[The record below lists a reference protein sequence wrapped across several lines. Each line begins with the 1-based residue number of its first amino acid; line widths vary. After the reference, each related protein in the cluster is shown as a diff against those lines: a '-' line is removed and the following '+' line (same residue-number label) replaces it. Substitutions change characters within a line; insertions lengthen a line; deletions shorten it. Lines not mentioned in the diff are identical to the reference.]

1 MRPEGDARVADTS
14 GIEGV
19 GKTKLVDHLREVI
32 PKRHDTHDIQ
42 LFMEA
47 ASAPPSI
54 SESYTLFKRELL
66 LLSGKLRAVSGRAR
80 RQFTEF
86 DDSVAKIEKEFAYQ
100 FTHHTTVK
108 DSTLVGSPVGN
119 SEWTGGEA
127 LTADVRRNNA
137 HAVIASFA
145 DAFNAMTEAK
155 PALLTFDGFE
165 RFAAHELGDWL
176 TTLFRSLR
184 NTLVIVTRTP
194 AMPGPRVPAP
204 QALPCKLGL
213 FTRDEVAE
221 LLSTYVPDETLD
233 DELVDIVADWSR
245 GHPFTAAI
253 AGKLLRR
260 TADRDAARLRRQLD
274 ALPAGEEDRDKL
286 ALAIVPDPLDAV
298 VRAASVARR
307 FDAGL
312 LQELS
317 GTPSTQTIDEL
328 RRLELIDAVGDP
340 DSGNYQLHSYIRVP
354 LEKSLEPDERCELHG
369 RAASYYLDK
378 ISEDEE
384 ELPDGARGY
393 DTWYRYEDP
402 AWQANVR
409 EWLYHQREA
418 AGDDKDEQRL
428 ARLRFTS
435 VFLDAFWWWACYLD
449 FPFCAALLEDW
460 RQAYGD
466 DDTEW
471 LDDLETV
478 LKAYPLGYKKQG
490 RPGWEDVDAALRQ
503 LQLATELDVPV
514 KRLTSDEERHVRG
527 LIDNFLAHAAR
538 YREPERASERLYRQ
552 AVASYTEAMGLFE
565 ANDEQWE
572 LAWTS
577 FELAELHVEH
587 GKVDEARPLWKR
599 AVELE
604 LAADDV
610 DEELRANLHRLV
622 ADAGWD
628 TDRLGALAAHGHA
641 VLHAY
646 AFQVRSKQRRPDAYT
661 LAFYVEQMERAI
673 ERLLELGPGDA
684 LTAATRLQ
692 EPFAADDPI
701 SADELARLRTRT
713 KADDLAAALF
723 PPRPAPEELLET
735 RSGFTRRWNAVCAT
749 LLEQLDSDLA
759 AVEL

>member
-1 MRPEGDARVADTS
+1 LLLSA
-14 GIEGV
+14 
-19 GKTKLVDHLREVI
+19 KLREV
-32 PKRHDTHDIQ
+32 
-42 LFMEA
+42 
-47 ASAPPSI
+47 
-54 SESYTLFKRELL
+54 
-66 LLSGKLRAVSGRAR
+66 GGRAAR
-80 RQFTEF
+80 EFTEF
-86 DDSVAKIEKEFAYQ
+86 EDDVGKIEKSFTLQFAS
-100 FTHHTTVK
+100 TTNVK
-108 DSTLVGSPVGN
+108 DSTLTGSPVGN
-119 SEWTGGEA
+119 VEWNVDAA
-127 LTADVRRNNA
+127 LVDDVRRNNA
-137 HAVIASFA
+137 LALVGSFA
-145 DAFNAMTEAK
+145 KAFNAMTAGK
-155 PALLTFDGFE
+155 PALMTFDGFE
-165 RFAAHELGDWL
+165 RVAAHELGQWL
-176 TTLFRSLR
+176 ATLFRSLR

-194 AMPGPRVPAP
+194 EVPGPQVPSP
-204 QALPCKLGL
+204 QAVPCKLGL
-213 FTRDEVAE
+213 FTRAEVGE
-221 LLSTYVPDETLD
+221 LLGTYVPGEAIDQK
-233 DELVDIVADWSR
+233 LVDVVVDWSG
-245 GHPFTAAI
+245 GHPFTASI

-260 TADRDAARLRRQLD
+260 TDERDAATFRRRLD
-274 ALPAGEEDRDKL
+274 ALPANEENRVDCV
-286 ALAIVPDPLDAV
+286 LAILPDPLEPAV
-298 VRAASVARR
+298 RSASVARR
-307 FDAGL
+307 FDTKL
-312 LQELS
+312 LEALS
-317 GTPSTQTIDEL
+317 DTLPSTPERVIDDL
-328 RRLELIDAVGDP
+328 RRLELIEPVGDP
-340 DSGNYQLHSYIRVP
+340 RSGEYRLHSFIRVP
-354 LEKSLEPDERCELHG
+354 FEKDLERGERLELHG
-369 RAASYYLDK
+369 RAAAYYFDE
-378 ISEDEE
+378 ISKDEE
-384 ELPDGARGY
+384 ELPEGARGY
-393 DTWYRYEDP
+393 DTWYRYEDA

-418 AGDDKDEQRL
+418 AGDDKEERRL

-435 VFLDAFWWWACYLD
+435 VFLDAFWWWACYID